1 MSDSNN
7 TSNDIPSEF
16 QSGNWP
22 AIPESI
28 ITRLNE
34 CFPERTADLSW
45 DEKQVWFASGQR
57 SVVRF
62 LNQVFLEQNET
73 VL

>member
-1 MSDSNN
+1 MNDSNN
-7 TSNDIPSEF
+7 NSNDIPSEF
-16 QSGNWP
+16 QSANWP

-34 CFPERTADLSW
+34 CFPERSADLTW

-62 LNQVFLEQNET
+62 LNQVFLEQNEK

>member
-7 TSNDIPSEF
+7 ISNDIPSEF

-22 AIPESI
+22 VIPESI

-34 CFPERTADLSW
+34 CFPERSADLSW